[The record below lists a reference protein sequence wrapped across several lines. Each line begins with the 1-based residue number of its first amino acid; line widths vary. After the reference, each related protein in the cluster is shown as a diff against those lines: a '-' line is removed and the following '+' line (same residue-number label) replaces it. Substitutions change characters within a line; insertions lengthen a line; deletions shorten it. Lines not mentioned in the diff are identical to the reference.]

1 MKISALLIAR
11 NEEKKIKKCLQSLS
25 FADEVIVVLDRTT
38 DQTMSIAKKFYNK
51 IYQGKWEYEG
61 DRRNFGIE
69 KCSNDWI
76 LEIDADEVI
85 TAELSKEIKTKISL
99 AECDFFYIR
108 VLNFVQGKPV
118 NNGWMSCLAPD
129 GKFCLFKKGSKI
141 WENQRVHPNYSLNGI
156 KGKQLDNYIEHKM
169 SENISELF
177 LRFNRNTDLKA
188 ADLLENKSSLKSY
201 FSIRKVFSRFLKCF
215 LRKKGYREGI
225 IGFIISILCGIY
237 LLVSA
242 IKAETLKKEIE

>member
-76 LEIDADEVI
+76 LENDDNIININFTGIFENVPQVI
-85 TAELSKEIKTKISL
+85 TDISATNNYNLQFDKLVYNLNKDGFKFSLKISNDL
-99 AECDFFYIR
+99 NIDNFNVANNT
-108 VLNFVQGKPV
+108 NFVDV
-118 NNGWMSCLAPD
+118 NDL
-129 GKFCLFKKGSKI
+129 
-141 WENQRVHPNYSLNGI
+141 I
-156 KGKQLDNYIEHKM
+156 KNTFTLNYI
-169 SENISELF
+169 L
-177 LRFNRNTDLKA
+177 
-188 ADLLENKSSLKSY
+188 
-201 FSIRKVFSRFLKCF
+201 
-215 LRKKGYREGI
+215 
-225 IGFIISILCGIY
+225 IG
-237 LLVSA
+237 
-242 IKAETLKKEIE
+242 